1 MVLSDEEKTDALAEI
16 DKQIS
21 ENVDSL
27 FDLNAETMQMSRRH
41 AKFWLEIADV
51 YESMAD
57 RARRVAELHAEGA
70 ATLAGL
76 TFDIVKDEWGI
87 VEVFEEDEE
96 DEDGEEEG

>member
-1 MVLSDEEKTDALAEI
+1 LSDEEKTDALAEI

-51 YESMAD
+51 
-57 RARRVAELHAEGA
+57 
-70 ATLAGL
+70 
-76 TFDIVKDEWGI
+76 
-87 VEVFEEDEE
+87 
-96 DEDGEEEG
+96 